1 MLWHNLLKTRKD
13 RETGRT
19 RETPAQGEVR
29 PALDYDW
36 VKEILVKRAVNHS
49 TVACVATSDP
59 MRVLQIKA
67 YLAGCRDFASS
78 EIYRF
83 EPWRGL
89 EQLKRGENQHLYF
102 EPVMGNVG
110 EYAQMAG
117 VQNAVLDLNQA
128 LRHMDKVLQSK
139 RSLFILEYMDSP
151 HEQEKERQLI
161 YALRSW
167 AHDPEI
173 RYQGSLIIL
182 IVASVSRVLDEL
194 TKEYAILQQP
204 PISSYSERLKTID
217 DLANELGVD
226 ITGTRECLAQAMA
239 GLNLHQMEC
248 VLREAHQ
255 RHRGFLLEFVKELKS
270 DYIKKSGLLEV
281 AEHTADGFASIG
293 GYQKIKDFII
303 ENIVGVL
310 QESERANHL
319 VLTLPRGFV
328 LFGPPGTGK
337 SLFAR
342 ALAAE
347 VNLPIINFRT
357 ENLFSKWLG
366 ESGQHFRDAIRLAEQ
381 MSPAI
386 LFIDEIDKLLRRRS
400 GETSDGASQETRSVL
415 NLVLEWLGDKSRQ
428 SILVGATN
436 RPEDL
441 DEAAIRPGR
450 IDYMIPMLYPDVE
463 ARRQILMVHLG
474 LQGGQPVPLAL
485 SSEESDN
492 LLTFLAKETED
503 FSGAELEHL
512 VNKAKRLAFAARA
525 DALAAEHFYEAL
537 ERTHIDHDQRRREVE
552 HYSLIAKKHSRDT
565 DLL

>member
-1 MLWHNLLKTRKD
+1 MKHNLLNRFRHEESGPTSGQASQKGT
-13 RETGRT
+13 
-19 RETPAQGEVR
+19 R
-29 PALDYDW
+29 PALNYAW
-36 VKEILVKRAVNHS
+36 VREILLKRAANHS

-59 MRVLQIKA
+59 VRVLQIKA
-67 YLAGCRDFASS
+67 YLAECRDFASS
-78 EIYRF
+78 EVYLF

-89 EQLKRGENQHLYF
+89 EQLKRSGNEHLYF
-102 EPVMGNVG
+102 EPVRPNAG

-128 LRHMDKVLQSK
+128 LRHMDKILQSK

-151 HEQEKERQLI
+151 NEQQKEHQLV

-173 RYQGSLIIL
+173 RYQGSLIVL

-204 PISSYSERLKTID
+204 PISSYEERLKTID
-217 DLANELGVD
+217 DLASKLG
-226 ITGTRECLAQAMA
+226 IALKRTRERLAQATA
-239 GLNLHQMEC
+239 GLNIHQLES
-248 VLREAHQ
+248 VLLETHQ
-255 RHRGFLLEFVKELKS
+255 RHRGFPLEFVKELKS

-281 AEHTADGFASIG
+281 TEHAADGFASIG
-293 GYQKIKDFII
+293 GYQKIKDFVI

-347 VNLPIINFRT
+347 INLPIINFRT
-357 ENLFSKWLG
+357 ENLFSKYLG
-366 ESGQHFRDAIRLAEQ
+366 ESGHNFRDAIRLAEQ

-400 GETSDGASQETRSVL
+400 GETSDGASNETRGVL

-450 IDYMIPMLYPDVE
+450 IDYMIPMLYPDAE

-474 LQGGQPVPLAL
+474 LQGGQPVPLSL
-485 SSEESDN
+485 SSEESGK
-492 LLTFLAKETED
+492 LLAFLAKETED

-512 VNKAKRLAFAARA
+512 VNKAKRLAFTARA

-537 ERTHIDHDQRRREVE
+537 ERTNIDHDQRRREVE
-552 HYSLIAKKHSRDT
+552 HFSRIAKKHARDT